1 MFHAFIDESEYQDQ
15 YFCLSALIVSDK
27 NLVQLN
33 CQLGELVQEYAR
45 TTAVK
50 ANSELHG
57 YDLMQQKG
65 DWHGVPMGITASIYL
80 KALGIVNDCAEA
92 LYVETIDRVKQA
104 KRYTVP
110 FNHRTVAIG
119 FILERVNEFAERSN
133 YPVRAYLDD
142 HYTAPEGRKEFLH
155 YKLNG
160 TLGYRSSKL
169 ERVESFDFYDSRSL
183 YGLQAA
189 DLCCYA
195 YQRKLFATN
204 VNLRVENLQEKMWG
218 AIEGI
223 RDAGRTRI
231 WPK

>member
-1 MFHAFIDESEYQDQ
+1 MFHAFIDESQYQDQ

-65 DWHGVPMGITASIYL
+65 DWHGAPMGITASIYL
-80 KALGIVNDCAEA
+80 KALGIINDCAEA

-119 FILERVNEFAERSN
+119 FILERVNEFAGRSD

-142 HYTAPEGRKEFLH
+142 HYTAPEGRK
-155 YKLNG
+155 G
-160 TLGYRSSKL
+160 T
-169 ERVESFDFYDSRSL
+169 
-183 YGLQAA
+183 
-189 DLCCYA
+189 
-195 YQRKLFATN
+195 
-204 VNLRVENLQEKMWG
+204 
-218 AIEGI
+218 
-223 RDAGRTRI
+223 
-231 WPK
+231 